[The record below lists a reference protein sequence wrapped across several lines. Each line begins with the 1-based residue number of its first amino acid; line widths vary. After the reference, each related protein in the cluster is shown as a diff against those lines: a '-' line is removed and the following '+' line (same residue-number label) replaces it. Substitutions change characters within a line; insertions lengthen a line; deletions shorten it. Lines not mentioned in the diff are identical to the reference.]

1 MNSLGTISG
10 HCYHGPLCAES
21 VRHANV
27 SCGLCKERPAVSATR
42 DLPAQCAL
50 TRPFWGC
57 RVLHLTSPAS
67 AWARTRDVQ
76 NIPVVEKP
84 RTHAGTFV
92 KILFCFDLFC
102 FVLILVLGGGGLATP
117 HGIRDLS
124 SPTRDGTCAAAVE
137 AQSPNHWTAKEFPR

>member
-102 FVLILVLGGGGLATP
+102 FVLILVLGGGGFGHTTW
-117 HGIRDLS
+117 HTGS
-124 SPTRDGTCAAAVE
+124 
-137 AQSPNHWTAKEFPR
+137 